1 MGDFISD
8 TLDVSQKFRG
18 LFFAWARGALGCN
31 ESRRYRVP
39 MFKHFFQL
47 VADETAGNPSS
58 EKTER

>member
-8 TLDVSQKFRG
+8 TSDVSQKFRG

-31 ESRRYRVP
+31 ESRRYRMP
-39 MFKHFFQL
+39 MLEHLFEL
-47 VADETAGNPSS
+47 AADVTARYQSS